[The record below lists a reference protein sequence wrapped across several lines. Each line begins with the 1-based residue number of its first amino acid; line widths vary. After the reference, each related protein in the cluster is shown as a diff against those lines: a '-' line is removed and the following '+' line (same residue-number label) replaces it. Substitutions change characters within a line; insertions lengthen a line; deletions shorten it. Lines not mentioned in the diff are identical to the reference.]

1 MKAFQYTEI
10 RQIVEDFG
18 LRIPKL
24 PVKMLVGRDD
34 VRKIVRH
41 EDLVMLEIDHP
52 SSIVLKGGLY
62 NGEEFF
68 EFYFGKLSQEI
79 NRYRLF
85 YDFSINIALV

>member
-68 EFYFGKLSQEI
+68 ESVDEAPLTDPTAGLATVM
-79 NRYRLF
+79 RY
-85 YDFSINIALV
+85 